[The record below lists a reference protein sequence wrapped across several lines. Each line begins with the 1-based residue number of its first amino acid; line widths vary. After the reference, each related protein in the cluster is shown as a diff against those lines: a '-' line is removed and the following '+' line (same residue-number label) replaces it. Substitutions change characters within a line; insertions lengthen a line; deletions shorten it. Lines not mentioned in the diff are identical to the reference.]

1 MLVEQSRHLATPVC
15 EAASG
20 DARARSTRVV
30 AERAAARRAHI
41 DPGREDDS
49 GVGIPSLRT
58 SYSGAALGPFLP
70 WLVAAAAA
78 AAAAAAVASR
88 NY

>member
-49 GVGIPSLRT
+49 GVVCVG
-58 SYSGAALGPFLP
+58 FLLLYTRAP
-70 WLVAAAAA
+70 RSV
-78 AAAAAAVASR
+78 R
-88 NY
+88 YPGF

>member
-49 GVGIPSLRT
+49 GVVCVLLTRAPRSVRYELPSLGCKLH
-58 SYSGAALGPFLP
+58 SKCSKCLQA
-70 WLVAAAAA
+70 
-78 AAAAAAVASR
+78 
-88 NY
+88 NN